1 MDDDVERVIGDF
13 RRLAEKNREER
24 NREAAAVYEDAA
36 NHVER
41 VLGEA
46 DSNG

>member
-1 MDDDVERVIGDF
+1 MAKVSEVVEDF

-24 NREAAAVYEDAA
+24 NRTAANVYEDCA

-41 VLGEA
+41 VLGEE
-46 DSNG
+46 DSDE